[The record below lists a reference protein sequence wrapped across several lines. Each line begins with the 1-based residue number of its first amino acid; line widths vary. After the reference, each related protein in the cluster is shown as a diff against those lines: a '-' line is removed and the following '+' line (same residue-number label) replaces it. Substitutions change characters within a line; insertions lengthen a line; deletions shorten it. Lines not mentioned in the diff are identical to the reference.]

1 MEFVIKEQ
9 TIRQIDNEPIA
20 ADAVNFPKAVFT
32 FSDEWSAPI
41 YAVFRNGRTAIIV
54 PLESD
59 GETYVCNVPHEVLTE
74 GHIVVSCYNTITEDG
89 ELSKRLTTMQSQP
102 IRVFRSGTLD
112 GQAASEPTPTV
123 FESYLEEAKTELT
136 EIIDKA
142 VPELMQEMQTE
153 QAAREEGDTKLSD
166 RIDTKADILELEEE
180 QTARKEADTALS
192 NEIAAKIAEARS
204 VIPTRYIVNELP
216 TDNIN
221 TNGIYLVPSAES
233 DDDNIYIEYVYIN
246 EKWEIIGSPC
256 KIDLSGYYDKESS
269 DKLLSEKANVKN
281 SSGGGEVGLRAVAS
295 YGFSGGKDSSTTYGG
310 AAGSKA
316 ASTQGG
322 AVGWSANAT
331 TGFAGGKNS
340 KETAGGG
347 AGGENAN
354 AAQGG
359 GALGKGAYAYRGGG
373 IGYGA
378 ATGDGF
384 AGGYNARAHN
394 GTKSIDAIQLG
405 SGTNANEKTLQVYNY
420 QMMDADGSIP
430 SERVQWLVDMVAALT
445 ERVEALEKGEEYGEN
460 T

>member
-1 MEFVIKEQ
+1 
-9 TIRQIDNEPIA
+9 
-20 ADAVNFPKAVFT
+20 
-32 FSDEWSAPI
+32 
-41 YAVFRNGRTAIIV
+41 
-54 PLESD
+54 
-59 GETYVCNVPHEVLTE
+59 
-74 GHIVVSCYNTITEDG
+74 
-89 ELSKRLTTMQSQP
+89 MQSQP

-112 GQAASEPTPTV
+112 GQATSTPTPTL
-123 FESYLEEAKTELT
+123 FEKYLNSAKEELAETVAE
-136 EIIDKA
+136 A
-142 VPELMQEMQTE
+142 VPELMQEIQTEQTAREKSDKELSDRIDTKANITDLEAEKTARETEDKELSNNISANARTISIVQEQIENEINNRQNANEDFDNRLMTE
-153 QAAREEGDTKLSD
+153 QAAREKGDTKLSD